1 MKESNKKNRTKNRE
15 VKEKKIIDVPH
26 EGDINESS
34 SNTMSTG
41 GLTSNRYGRERRHLT
56 QKNLSPDQTMMDRMY
71 KSIFFISVSN

>member
-41 GLTSNRYGRERRHLT
+41 GLTSNRYGRERR
-56 QKNLSPDQTMMDRMY
+56 QTPHS
-71 KSIFFISVSN
+71 KEFITGSDDDGQNV